1 MDSWVQENLKDH
13 RSLKMLK
20 TQREIWD
27 QLELISQRRLW
38 NQKKIDLFIKK

>member
-1 MDSWVQENLKDH
+1 MTKWDKENLKDH

-27 QLELISQRRLW
+27 QWELISQRRLW
-38 NQKKIDLFIKK
+38 NQKKIDLYIKK